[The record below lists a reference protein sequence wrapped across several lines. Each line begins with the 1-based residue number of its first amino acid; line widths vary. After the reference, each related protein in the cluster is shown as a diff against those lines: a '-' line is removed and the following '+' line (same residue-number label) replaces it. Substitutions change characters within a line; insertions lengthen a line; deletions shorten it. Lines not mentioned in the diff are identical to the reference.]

1 MISSG
6 FFIEIKLKMN
16 NYKFLFTCDHSIPQE
31 IIDSKT
37 KISIYYGKKYEEIK
51 KKIVLDTDQRF
62 IKKIKNLDV
71 TIIELIEEDHILENR
86 FLHPDLNYKM
96 GIEHYLNSQVYT
108 AGYPNVD
115 IHKGDKH
122 YSSGIIKQ
130 TLNNGYTFFHTC
142 DTKEGSS
149 GGPIINYD
157 KLVIGIHYGSYP
169 EKKVNVGSFIGEII
183 KELLLE
189 EKNINPLMEEDDKED
204 EKEKNNINLK
214 EVELG
219 FSMMDKLMNNSG
231 FNNIMSD
238 YMKSL
243 DMGQFFSNVVNNPQ
257 IKELNKTLTMIH
269 PEFKG
274 MNTIT
279 PEEIEKFK
287 DKDNNIDLKSLYN
300 YNLKKMGCQNLQEIA
315 SKYGNILLNSPMY
328 NPLNNIFENE
338 VQNLNEKNE
347 KNLEE
352 IINKNEDKINEDDLK
367 NIYNEVMKEKNNNNI
382 K

>member
-1 MISSG
+1 
-6 FFIEIKLKMN
+6 
-16 NYKFLFTCDHSIPQE
+16 
-31 IIDSKT
+31 
-37 KISIYYGKKYEEIK
+37 
-51 KKIVLDTDQRF
+51 
-62 IKKIKNLDV
+62 
-71 TIIELIEEDHILENR
+71 
-86 FLHPDLNYKM
+86 
-96 GIEHYLNSQVYT
+96 
-108 AGYPNVD
+108 
-115 IHKGDKH
+115 
-122 YSSGIIKQ
+122 
-130 TLNNGYTFFHTC
+130 
-142 DTKEGSS
+142 
-149 GGPIINYD
+149 
-157 KLVIGIHYGSYP
+157 
-169 EKKVNVGSFIGEII
+169 
-183 KELLLE
+183 
-189 EKNINPLMEEDDKED
+189 MEEDDKED

-287 DKDNNIDLKSLYN
+287 DKDNNIDFKSLIN

-367 NIYNEVMKEKNNNNI
+367 NIYNEVMNEKNNNNI